1 MSFSNLSVSYF
12 MVYWLP
18 QSYGIFFGNRK
29 KNCRYIHGLL
39 KTDIKFSLGCTK
51 SAKCDADAEVS
62 PCSLKNTSLTFSI
75 LYSIYILT
83 HRSSDISP
91 LSETSRKK
99 IRVKTI
105 HAQMIAATF
114 SRFMSM
120 KAEIRH
126 SQMNMTIFSRFILF
140 LREMSYS
147 YFLCNLFRSAKVSDF
162 PQQACDKLLW
172 RDHDIFFY
180 HHFHTSYFRP
190 RRVAGHRAVEVIVC
204 LSYTEQFISIIGL
217 QVSQRHTKR
226 I

>member
-1 MSFSNLSVSYF
+1 MSNFPDLTKSYNLSEGHAICRSVICLFLTLWFIGCHKAMKFSLETERKT
-12 MVYWLP
+12 VD
-18 QSYGIFFGNRK
+18 IFTD
-29 KNCRYIHGLL
+29 CL
-39 KTDIKFSLGCTK
+39 KTDIKFSLGCAK
-51 SAKCDADAEVS
+51 SAKCDADVEVS

-75 LYSIYILT
+75 LYSIYILI

-147 YFLCNLFRSAKVSDF
+147 YFFVQSLPFRQSK
-162 PQQACDKLLW
+162 
-172 RDHDIFFY
+172 
-180 HHFHTSYFRP
+180 
-190 RRVAGHRAVEVIVC
+190 
-204 LSYTEQFISIIGL
+204 
-217 QVSQRHTKR
+217 
-226 I
+226 